1 MHKIVTSD
9 KWNQWKSSPCCC
21 AGCVQLEYL
30 LDQERRQRSG
40 LEKGRKRLEADLMS
54 VPKSLR
60 EMEKNKTGLQELV
73 KRSDTH
79 ASKSTT
85 IETSPSITHWANL
98 PHLYEFNDL
107 LVYSFLPYTV

>member
-9 KWNQWKSSPCCC
+9 KWKQWKSPLCCS

-30 LDQERRQRSG
+30 LDQERRQGGG
-40 LEKGRKRLEADLMS
+40 LEKGRRRLEGDLMS

-60 EMEKNKTGLQELV
+60 EMEKNKSGLEELV
-73 KRSDTH
+73 RRSDTH

-85 IETSPSITHWANL
+85 TETSPSNIH
-98 PHLYEFNDL
+98 
-107 LVYSFLPYTV
+107 